1 MPYVQVELDER
12 VHIKTDDKE
21 EITGDNYLNDA
32 ATIYLVTEVCALEDL
47 HIVI

>member
-1 MPYVQVELDER
+1 MPYVQVEFDER

-21 EITGDNYLNDA
+21 EITGDNYLDDA
-32 ATIYLVTEVCALEDL
+32 VTIYIVTEVYTLEDL